1 MKMEQTECSET
12 LAYKIQTPKNYPEES
27 IQHSEHGENSKSR
40 IFHTCLIHSHCAR
53 TCEFTYKIYLLLQY
67 IQLHLAVKLVMQSQ
81 KLLWYLIQWYE
92 CFKRILKRFMIHMFL
107 NYNAVHK
114 NHSSMHVY
122 VLIALIF
129 SIATRTCYGPCGLLS
144 GNTFKQLLCY

>member
-1 MKMEQTECSET
+1 MLYAFFQVIPQHLNFICQHFGTLCLFHLHRRVGTYAPMKMEQTECSET

-81 KLLWYLIQWYE
+81 KLL
-92 CFKRILKRFMIHMFL
+92 
-107 NYNAVHK
+107 
-114 NHSSMHVY
+114 
-122 VLIALIF
+122 
-129 SIATRTCYGPCGLLS
+129 
-144 GNTFKQLLCY
+144 